1 MTANYESQL
10 SVMGTELSTAR
21 NEAMAR
27 QVDVE
32 RLQEMLNH
40 YVKKKKEIERNIN
53 KIKKY

>member
-40 YVKKKKEIERNIN
+40 YVEREREMERSVDRMEE
-53 KIKKY
+53 Y